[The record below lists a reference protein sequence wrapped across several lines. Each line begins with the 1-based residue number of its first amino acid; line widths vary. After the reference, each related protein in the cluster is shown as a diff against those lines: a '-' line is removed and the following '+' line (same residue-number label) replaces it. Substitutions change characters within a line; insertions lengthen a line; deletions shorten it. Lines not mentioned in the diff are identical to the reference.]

1 MERFSPRHEDLPE
14 TPPPSA
20 LTGEGICGQVK
31 KFHAVLVEDDAD
43 DRFLCCKVLKSCPDI
58 GDVVSY
64 KDGQEA
70 VSGMRGI
77 SQGESCAAGGCD
89 TLFVIDLNMPLMD
102 GFKLLGR
109 IKAHPA
115 LRQERFLTG
124 EPAEDGSTEIAWYRA
139 DGAPMDDAAWQDENL
154 RTLCLF
160 LARPANGE
168 GADQLLIV
176 CNAGEDCAVTLPEV
190 NGIAGWKRVL
200 DTGAEEGAFTAHDA
214 GSPATVYAASLAV
227 FEPA

>member
-43 DRFLCCKVLKSCPDI
+43 DRFLCGKVLKSCTDI

-115 LRQERFLTG
+115 LRNCPVIVVTG
-124 EPAEDGSTEIAWYRA
+124 ELSYESFRKVMELEA
-139 DGAPMDDAAWQDENL
+139 D
-154 RTLCLF
+154 
-160 LARPANGE
+160 
-168 GADQLLIV
+168 
-176 CNAGEDCAVTLPEV
+176 
-190 NGIAGWKRVL
+190 
-200 DTGAEEGAFTAHDA
+200 
-214 GSPATVYAASLAV
+214 AV
-227 FEPA
+227 FRKPLNREKLETFFSQWRGAHE